1 MTSFIRLISITVI
14 LFINMQF
21 GYSFENSTAY
31 YVENRG
37 QIIDRFGCSDMSVR
51 YSLALPGM
59 NLHLR
64 DGGFSYD
71 TYTALTEDDAY
82 NAGIRDYQFSG
93 RDFPLSSQRGT
104 SSPSAK
110 SIPLP
115 EKPSPL
121 YFHRVD
127 VKFVGANPQPEI
139 IAGDEVAS
147 FSTYYTAGV
156 RHSTIITRQ
165 YRTITYHELYPFID
179 VVFHVRGDGAPEY
192 DVIVR
197 PGGDV
202 RQVKLQYEGQNS
214 IALRN
219 GAVELGLWGG
229 VLTEHLPRGYES
241 ETNRYIAVNFTLDHS
256 TVGFEVSGH
265 STLATV
271 VIDPTPLLVWGRY
284 FGGSKRDQAED
295 ITFDSAGNLYMT
307 GTTASTS
314 NIATSGTYQSVLFR
328 DFDVYIAKF
337 TAKGEQIWGTYYGG
351 LYVEGGKAIAIYSN
365 KIVVVGSAESDSMA
379 TDSALQTTKRGYSDC
394 FVAVFTS
401 DSGLIQW
408 ATYIGG
414 DSLENGYGV
423 AVDKDGFIYVAGV
436 TVSDSSIA
444 TPGAFQENYHQGI
457 VHGDAFLAKLTP
469 DGKRVWAT
477 YYGGEYDDYA
487 YDVATD
493 RAGNVYLAGATRSH
507 AYIGTNGSHQPER
520 FVGTDPLLTDA
531 FLAKFTPDGNRLW
544 ATYYGGGG
552 TDYFYTVSTDND
564 NNIYLCGW
572 TTSAQG
578 IASATTYRATIAD
591 TARGDAFVVKF
602 NENGVRQWATYYG
615 GTDLDFAQ
623 DLSVH
628 GNGDVLYITGH
639 TNSSFGIATQGAHQA
654 WKSGGGD
661 GFVAKFTAAGQFV
674 WGTYYGGPGTDY
686 ANAVAT
692 DKIGNIVVTGW
703 TESDAGIATSG
714 SQQPFRRGDR
724 DAFLGSF
731 DPIGTGVETEAANDV
746 AGLSVTA
753 TQENG
758 DIRVRFTTTKTC
770 HIVLRLADISGREA
784 GMRDMMCE
792 SGSTIMIL
800 PAVHLS
806 AGIYAVTVSD
816 GMSVAGATVGIV
828 R

>member
-1 MTSFIRLISITVI
+1 MISVAVI
-14 LFINMQF
+14 FFINVHL
-21 GYSFENSTAY
+21 GYSFENGAAY
-31 YVENRG
+31 YVENKG

-64 DGGFSYD
+64 GDGFSYD
-71 TYTALTEDDAY
+71 TYMPLNEDDNY
-82 NAGIRDYQFSG
+82 DAGIKDCTFAERDS
-93 RDFPLSSQRGT
+93 PLYFQKKT

-110 SIPLP
+110 STSLP

-127 VKFVGANPQPEI
+127 VKFAGANPQPEI
-139 IAGDEVAS
+139 IADDESAS
-147 FSTYYTAGV
+147 FSTYYTVGV
-156 RHSTIITRQ
+156 RHPTSVTRR
-165 YRTITYHELYPFID
+165 YHTITYRELYPFID
-179 VVFHVRGDGAPEY
+179 IVFRVRDDGAPEY

-229 VLTEHLPRGYES
+229 VLTELLPRGYES
-241 ETNRYIAVNFTLDHS
+241 ETNRDIAVSFTLDHS

-284 FGGSKRDQAED
+284 FGGSKREQAED
-295 ITFDSAGNLYMT
+295 IVCDSTGNFYLT

-314 NIATSGTYQSVLFR
+314 NIATSGAYQSVLFR

-337 TAKGEQIWGTYYGG
+337 TAKGEQLWGTYYGG
-351 LYVEGGKAIAIYSN
+351 LYVEGGKAIAVHSN
-365 KIVVVGSAESDSMA
+365 GIVVVGSAESDSLA
-379 TDSALQTTKRGYSDC
+379 TDSAMQTTKYGYSDC
-394 FVAVFTS
+394 FAAVFTS
-401 DSGLIQW
+401 DSGLIRW

-423 AVDKDGFIYVAGV
+423 AVDNDGFIYVAGV
-436 TVSDSSIA
+436 TVSDSNIA
-444 TPGAFQENYHQGI
+444 TPGAFQEKYHQGI
-457 VHGDAFLAKLTP
+457 VHGDAFLAKFTP

-487 YDVATD
+487 YNVDTD
-493 RAGNVYLAGATRSH
+493 GDGNIYLTGATRSY

-520 FVGTDPLLTDA
+520 FVGSDPLRTDA

-552 TDYFYTVSTDND
+552 TDYFYGLSID
-564 NNIYLCGW
+564 NNNNVYLCGW
-572 TTSAQG
+572 TTSPEG
-578 IASATTYRATIAD
+578 IASATGYRTTIAD
-591 TARGDAFVVKF
+591 TVRGDAFVVKF

-615 GTDLDFAQ
+615 GSDLDFAQ

-628 GNGDVLYITGH
+628 RNSSVLYITGN
-639 TNSSFGIATQGAHQA
+639 TNSSAGIAVQGAHQL

-661 GFVAKFTAAGQFV
+661 GFVAKFTTTGQFV

-692 DKIGNIVVTGW
+692 DKLGNVVTIGW
-703 TESDAGIATSG
+703 TESDIGIATSG
-714 SQQPFRRGDR
+714 SQQEFRRGER
-724 DAFLGSF
+724 DVFLACF
-731 DPIGTGVETEAANDV
+731 DPIGTGVEAEAVHDSTRF
-746 AGLSVTA
+746 SVIA
-753 TQENG
+753 VQENTQV
-758 DIRVRFTTTKTC
+758 RVRFTTIKACRIT
-770 HIVLRLADISGREA
+770 LRLADISGREA
-784 GMRDMMCE
+784 GMWDVICE
-792 SGSTIMIL
+792 PGVTTMFL
-800 PAVHLS
+800 PAERLS
-806 AGIYAVTVSD
+806 AGVYAVTVSD
-816 GMSVAGATVGIV
+816 GMAVAGTTVGIV